1 MQICE
6 DYLNKKTAICYF
18 DEEDSAATLCLTPDI
33 AYIIFNNETSKLV
46 KRIDEYRSHYPISMQ
61 IHLLY
66 FSQKIFVDWLDEVL
80 AIYRQATKI
89 AVLMNINSTS
99 ISEIQQVLRN
109 MGAAEDNIILC
120 ANMLTSQGIAIELGF
135 SPQESIYGM
144 VADYIYAN
152 IAEYKISDR
161 AEILTL
167 IKPILSDC
175 IINYRKDAFTDI
187 LVWLKANILKD
198 EAEVRP
204 KELRGINS
212 ETSRSKI
219 KEIER

>member
-1 MQICE
+1 MMFSLE
-6 DYLNKKTAICYF
+6 V
-18 DEEDSAATLCLTPDI
+18 EELV
-33 AYIIFNNETSKLV
+33 KLV
-46 KRIDEYRSHYPISMQ
+46 DEYRSHYPISMQ
-61 IHLLY
+61 INLLY
-66 FSQKIFVDWLDEVL
+66 FSQEIFTDWLDEVL

-89 AVLMNINSTS
+89 VALMNTNSTS
-99 ISEIQQVLRN
+99 ISEIQQTLKN

-144 VADYIYAN
+144 VVDYIYAN
-152 IAEYKISDR
+152 IVEYKISDR

-187 LVWLKANILKD
+187 LVWLKTNILK
-198 EAEVRP
+198 
-204 KELRGINS
+204 
-212 ETSRSKI
+212 
-219 KEIER
+219 

>member
-1 MQICE
+1 MAFSLE
-6 DYLNKKTAICYF
+6 V
-18 DEEDSAATLCLTPDI
+18 EE
-33 AYIIFNNETSKLV
+33 LV
-46 KRIDEYRSHYPISMQ
+46 KRVDEYRSHYPISMQ
-61 IHLLY
+61 INLLY
-66 FSQKIFVDWLDEVL
+66 FSQKIFIDWLDEVL

-89 AVLMNINSTS
+89 AALMNINSTS

-109 MGAAEDNIILC
+109 MGAAEDNIIFC

-152 IAEYKISDR
+152 IVEYKISDR
-161 AEILTL
+161 AEIITL
-167 IKPILSDC
+167 IKLILSDC

-187 LVWLKANILKD
+187 LVWLKTNILKD

-204 KELRGINS
+204 KELRDINF

>member
-1 MQICE
+1 
-6 DYLNKKTAICYF
+6 
-18 DEEDSAATLCLTPDI
+18 
-33 AYIIFNNETSKLV
+33 
-46 KRIDEYRSHYPISMQ
+46 
-61 IHLLY
+61 
-66 FSQKIFVDWLDEVL
+66 
-80 AIYRQATKI
+80 
-89 AVLMNINSTS
+89 
-99 ISEIQQVLRN
+99 

-152 IAEYKISDR
+152 IAECKIFDK

-187 LVWLKANILKD
+187 LIWLKTNILKW
-198 EAEVRP
+198 
-204 KELRGINS
+204 
-212 ETSRSKI
+212 
-219 KEIER
+219 

>member
-1 MQICE
+1 MAFSLE
-6 DYLNKKTAICYF
+6 V
-18 DEEDSAATLCLTPDI
+18 EE
-33 AYIIFNNETSKLV
+33 LV
-46 KRIDEYRSHYPISMQ
+46 KRVDEYRSHYPISMQ
-61 IHLLY
+61 INLLY
-66 FSQKIFVDWLDEVL
+66 FSQKIFTDWLDEFL

-89 AVLMNINSTS
+89 ATLMNINSTS

-144 VADYIYAN
+144 VADYIYDN
-152 IAEYKISDR
+152 IAECKISDK

-187 LVWLKANILKD
+187 LIWLKTNILKD
-198 EAEVRP
+198 EAKVRP
-204 KELRGINS
+204 KELRDISS
-212 ETSRSKI
+212 ETSRNKI
-219 KEIER
+219 K